1 MRDYTQLTQEERY
14 QIEGLLQTGR
24 QHSKIVQYGNVLA
37 SRLRI
42 SYSQESNHRLH
53 LRVESADCIL
63 PPVDFLRVHQ
73 ALDFYAKANLQDK

>member
-1 MRDYTQLTQEERY
+1 MRDYTQFTQEERY

-53 LRVESADCIL
+53 LRVESAEASKT
-63 PPVDFLRVHQ
+63 
-73 ALDFYAKANLQDK
+73 ALLLGVNLSSPHSD